1 MFAINHKRTS
11 RLFGLC
17 LLAGTTLALATP
29 PVHAGFNWTPPPPP
43 PPKETAV
50 SPDMAAAP
58 LTPVE
63 GEKAPAAAAPA
74 APAPAPVAM
83 EAPAPAPA
91 AAMPAP
97 AAPAPATAPE
107 YAEIRGFGSD
117 IPLTMA
123 LNQIVPAGY
132 SSSFAPGID
141 PSTSVSWQGGRP
153 WNVVLNDSLQS
164 AGLTA
169 MIDGHSV
176 RIERVGGSTA
186 GDQMRAAMAAEGA
199 WMGPIEQ
206 RYTPEQLAAI
216 GADSKG
222 YRPSYPR
229 HTPRKMDSDR
239 SAATTPATAP
249 QSGDQAN
256 AMPTASSPASVTVGA
271 ASAQSGPTSLT
282 DHMQQDTM
290 PAAGVSAPPPPPT
303 TLDVNAVSHWKA
315 DKGQSLHDTLK
326 AWCDRSN
333 VNLVWESHKDYKIN
347 QKVSMSGTF
356 PEAVMK
362 LLTSYND
369 IKPRPVGQL
378 HPNLP
383 NGPSI
388 LIIQNPPGA

>member
-1 MFAINHKRTS
+1 MFVMNHKRVRQT
-11 RLFGLC
+11 LGLC
-17 LLAGTTLALATP
+17 LLAGTMLTLSAPTA
-29 PVHAGFNWTPPPPP
+29 HAGFNWTPPPPP
-43 PPKETAV
+43 PPKETAAT
-50 SPDMAAAP
+50 PDMAAAP

-63 GEKAPAAAAPA
+63 GEKMPAPVAA

-83 EAPAPAPA
+83 EAPAPAPTPA
-91 AAMPAP
+91 PAAMPAP
-97 AAPAPATAPE
+97 AAPAPMTAPE
-107 YAEIRGFGSD
+107 YAEIKGFGSD

-123 LNQIVPAGY
+123 LHQIVPAGY
-132 SSSFAPGID
+132 SWSFAPGID
-141 PSTSVSWQGGRP
+141 SGTSVSWQGGRP

-164 AGLTA
+164 SGLTA
-169 MIDGHSV
+169 VIDNHSV
-176 RIERVGGSTA
+176 RIERAGGSTA

-216 GADSKG
+216 GANSKG
-222 YRPSYPR
+222 YHPSYPR
-229 HTPRKMDSDR
+229 HTPHKVDGDHKS
-239 SAATTPATAP
+239 SAP

-271 ASAQSGPTSLT
+271 STAQAGPTSLT
-282 DHMQQDTM
+282 DHMQQDNM
-290 PAAGVSAPPPPPT
+290 PAAGVPTPPPPAA
-303 TLDVNAVSHWKA
+303 LDVNAVSHWKA
-315 DKGQSLHDTLK
+315 DKGQSLHDILK

-333 VNLVWESHKDYKIN
+333 VDLVWEAHKDYKIN
-347 QKVSMSGTF
+347 QKVSMKGTF

-369 IKPRPVGQL
+369 VKPRPVGQL